1 MPFKKKKMQIIDELI
16 NKISEG
22 KISLT
27 DILIQT
33 KVLAFQLKNDELKTW
48 INNELNGY
56 EDVDTLP
63 SYRTLSCEITGTISN
78 GYRRA
83 TNYPIPLL
91 GIDEDLKEII
101 KTINLYQSI
110 SAIDSLVKE
119 GKNSKMSIN
128 VSADFYQYLSQD
140 FDNGYQIEYARKE
153 ISSSQIVQVLT
164 SVKSKL
170 LDFLLEL
177 NEAFGE
183 ESIKNLSEG
192 KEKDEVSSLFKSA
205 VFGNNT
211 TIIVGDGNSQKV
223 TIKDVLFKNFDELSR
238 YFESNQMPKESI
250 SELATIIDSDNQ
262 NIETKEFGDKV
273 KGWVSKTITKA
284 MDGSWTVGLAAAGKV
299 LADGVS
305 RYYGWK

>member
-1 MPFKKKKMQIIDELI
+1 MQIIDELI
-16 NKISEG
+16 TKISEG

-56 EDVDTLP
+56 DSGNILP
-63 SYRTLSCEITGTISN
+63 AYRIISCEITGTVSN
-78 GYRRA
+78 GYERLS
-83 TNYPIPLL
+83 NFPIPLVNL
-91 GIDEDLKEII
+91 SNDFKTQI
-101 KTINLYQSI
+101 KTVNLSQSI
-110 SAIDSLVKE
+110 SAIDSLVEKD
-119 GKNSKMSIN
+119 KSSKMSMHIP
-128 VSADFYQYLSQD
+128 ADFYEYLSKD

-153 ISSSQIVQVLT
+153 ISSTQIVQVLT

-192 KEKDEVSSLFKSA
+192 DEKDQVSSLFNSA
-205 VFGNNT
+205 VFGDNT

-238 YFESNQMPKESI
+238 YFESNEMPKESI
-250 SELATIIDSDNQ
+250 TELATIIDSDNQ